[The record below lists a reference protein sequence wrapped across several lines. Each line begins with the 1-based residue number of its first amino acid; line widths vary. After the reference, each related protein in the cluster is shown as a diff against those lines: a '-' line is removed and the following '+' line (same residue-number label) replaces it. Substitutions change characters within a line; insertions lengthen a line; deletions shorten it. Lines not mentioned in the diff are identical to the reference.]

1 MKVSGAWKLAI
12 FLIVV
17 AVASFALGYYA
28 VARFIL

>member
-1 MKVSGAWKLAI
+1 MKVGGAWKLAA

-17 AVASFALGYYA
+17 AAASFALGYYA